1 MDENKASVGR
11 RRRSQAAEVWKRMR
25 RNRLAMVGLF
35 IVVCLILMA
44 VFADQIADYDT
55 LVIKQNIPDRL
66 LGPSPE
72 HWFGTDEFGRDI
84 FARLV
89 HGSRISLLV
98 GTVAVCIALVTGGT
112 LGAVA
117 GYFGGKVDNIIM
129 RVMDIF
135 LSIPILLMAIMIVAA
150 LGTSMVNLMIAI
162 GVSSMPTFARVT
174 RAAVLSVKDQEYVE
188 AARAIGGKT
197 GHIILRHILPNC
209 LSPIIVQATMRVATA
224 ILSVSGMS
232 FIGLGISQ
240 PTPEWGAM
248 LASGRSFIRDA
259 SHIVVIPGLLIMLTV
274 LSLNLLGDGLRDAL
288 DPKLKR

>member
-25 RNRLAMVGLF
+25 RNRLAMVGWF

-174 RAAVLSVKDQEYVE
+174 RAAVLSVKVRNTSRRPGPSEGRPDTLFC
-188 AARAIGGKT
+188 AIFC
-197 GHIILRHILPNC
+197 P
-209 LSPIIVQATMRVATA
+209 TA
-224 ILSVSGMS
+224 CPPLLCRPPCV
-232 FIGLGISQ
+232 
-240 PTPEWGAM
+240 WRR
-248 LASGRSFIRDA
+248 RSCRYPA
-259 SHIVVIPGLLIMLTV
+259 
-274 LSLNLLGDGLRDAL
+274 
-288 DPKLKR
+288 